1 MIVRINQIDV
11 AAAEPSAGW
20 DLGTPRGGIEF
31 TWPLRTFAYQILVL
45 DRDEK
50 NQPLSPAFRQGQTR
64 QLIPQVIAALVSA
77 EHERVVLRL
86 DGLLADNELL
96 PSFRYLA
103 DPVSCERYAI
113 SELQKLDPH
122 PQPIPASVRLVLS
135 PAPLA
140 ALCTDAQLGLGRSV
154 RLRAFGVPELLVNP
168 LLDTTDVDDER
179 WREILPRST
188 FVLSTTTD
196 LLSLLVW
203 TPLYDAA
210 ETKRRVMQRL
220 AGR

>member
-11 AAAEPSAGW
+11 AAAEPAAGW
-20 DLGTPRGGIEF
+20 DRGTPRGRIEF
-31 TWPLRTFAYQILVL
+31 NWPLHTFAYQILVL
-45 DRDEK
+45 DHDEK
-50 NQPLSPAFRQGQTR
+50 NKPLTPAFRQGQIR
-64 QLIPQVIAALVSA
+64 QLIPQVIAALSSP
-77 EHERVVLRL
+77 EQDRIVLRL
-86 DGLLADNELL
+86 DGLLANNELL
-96 PSFRYLA
+96 PTFHYLA
-103 DPVSCERYAI
+103 DPVSCERYVI

-122 PQPIPASVRLVLS
+122 PHPILASVRLVCTPPS
-135 PAPLA
+135 IA
-140 ALCTDAQLGLGRSV
+140 ALCADAQLGLGRSV
-154 RLRAFGVPELLVNP
+154 RLRAFAVPELLVNP

-188 FVLSTTTD
+188 FVLSTTAD
-196 LLSLLVW
+196 LLSLMVW